1 MTPTNVPAYAVI
13 NRAASSLT
21 CCLARGD
28 IAVQKSMSFPPLWPK
43 AQVRASKITRFL
55 TIELIK
61 ATSASRERF
70 RAGRELV

>member
-21 CCLARGD
+21 CCLSRGD

-55 TIELIK
+55 T
-61 ATSASRERF
+61 
-70 RAGRELV
+70 